1 MLMFL
6 SSVPCSPSDREFVI
20 WLYEEYHR
28 LMFSVVKQ
36 YIPDFSV
43 HEDIVQECLVNLIK
57 KVSILLPMER
67 CALSSYIVSTVRNTS
82 INYLKHQ
89 GRVLKHQMAVED
101 DKEDEV
107 LAVGAPLDELI
118 ILMERKSKLKTIWP
132 MLRKEEQILLE
143 GKYILGYSDR
153 ELALQLK
160 CKPDSIRMK
169 LTRARRKALKLL
181 LEQEGES
188 HDEA

>member
-1 MLMFL
+1 MIMFL
-6 SSVPCSPSDREFVI
+6 SSVSCSPSDKEFI
-20 WLYEEYHR
+20 IQLYEEYHR
-28 LMFSVVKQ
+28 LMFFVVKQ
-36 YIPDFSV
+36 YIPDFSI

-57 KVSILLPMER
+57 KVETLKPMER
-67 CALSSYIVSTVRNTS
+67 CALSGYVVSTVRNTS

-89 GRVLKHQMAVED
+89 GRILKHQTLIED

-107 LAVGAPLDELI
+107 LAVGASMDELI
-118 ILMERKSKLKTIWP
+118 TLMEHKSKLKAIWP
-132 MLRKEEQILLE
+132 MLRQEEQILLE

-181 LEQEGES
+181 VEQEGES

>member
-89 GRVLKHQMAVED
+89 GRVLKHQTAIED

-143 GKYILGYSDR
+143 GKYILGYSDH